1 MTKFLKVTSF
11 LHTHAYVM
19 FLQLTDMKQII
30 PLGKGRFV
38 HVDSYGASQARR
50 GSIIVVAFAM
60 IISAL
65 TVGAVLGIDITS
77 PNTTTQHEYPHRTDR

>member
-1 MTKFLKVTSF
+1 
-11 LHTHAYVM
+11 
-19 FLQLTDMKQII
+19 MKQII

-38 HVDSYGASQARR
+38 HVDSYGASHETRR
-50 GSIIVVAFAM
+50 GSIIVAAFAM

-77 PNTTTQHEYPHRTDR
+77 PNTTTQHGYTHRTDR